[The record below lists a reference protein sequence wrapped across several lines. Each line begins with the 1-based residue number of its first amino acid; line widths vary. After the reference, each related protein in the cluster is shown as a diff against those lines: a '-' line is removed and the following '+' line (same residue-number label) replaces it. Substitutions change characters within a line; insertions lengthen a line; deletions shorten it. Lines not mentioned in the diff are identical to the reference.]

1 MPAEGPTS
9 GAFSMSLYGL
19 HFGLNSH
26 TVIASFGNRSCDAS
40 DWVADSSLKCKV
52 PQETDSY
59 IRISAVGTLSSAFTF
74 QRPLLTATDPV
85 HAASQSLASIT
96 ILGSNFGIIDPT
108 IKIRIGGTAMMS
120 GEWHSDSS
128 VAGKLSIGI
137 GGSKTVV
144 ITSNRVA
151 GSTSRFFSYD
161 GPFVISISPT
171 TAPATAGGNVFITGR
186 NFGTDSAMITV
197 FIGLTSCTSQSIT
210 TFGLDTIILCG
221 IPKGVGGALTVKVNV
236 VGTENTEA
244 LNAFYYMVP
253 IVSRILPHLSPTSGN
268 VTVLMFGRHFGSI
281 DYLDVVRIGQSNI

>member
-59 IRISAVGTLSSAFTF
+59 IRISAVGTSSSAVTF
-74 QRPLLTATDPV
+74 QRPLLTATEPV
-85 HAASQSLASIT
+85 HAASQSLASIA

-137 GGSKTVV
+137 GGKTVV
-144 ITSNRVA
+144 ITSNRVV

-171 TAPATAGGNVFITGR
+171 TAPATAGGNVFVTGR

-197 FIGLTSCTSQSIT
+197 FISDTSARTRS
-210 TFGLDTIILCG
+210 
-221 IPKGVGGALTVKVNV
+221 VNLFPV
-236 VGTENTEA
+236 
-244 LNAFYYMVP
+244 
-253 IVSRILPHLSPTSGN
+253 
-268 VTVLMFGRHFGSI
+268 
-281 DYLDVVRIGQSNI
+281 